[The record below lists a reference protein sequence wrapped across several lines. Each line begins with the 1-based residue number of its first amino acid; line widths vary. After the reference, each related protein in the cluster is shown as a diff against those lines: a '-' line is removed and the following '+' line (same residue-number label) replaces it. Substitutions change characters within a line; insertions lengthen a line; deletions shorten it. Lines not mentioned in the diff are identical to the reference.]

1 MESLD
6 TLFQAIEHPELVY
19 NTSREIQKAAYFS
32 VLGFLLTVAAIQISS
47 VFEYYQFVVLAGS
60 AVVIALI
67 SLIFLARGFFSLMG
81 AESNRRQNG
90 VLFANSV
97 LTQQSDKAIANYR
110 MYNIRVL
117 RNHNSGPYPLS
128 IVLIIMAISLIATQ
142 MLIYSSGD
150 LFTPEMS
157 MLFESTSGHP
167 LSIVTLVAVIIL
179 GTGVFGL
186 GLLLSS
192 SIGIKRWNSKTN
204 IQMQAEAEKLVST
217 YSRGVEMTYEEGVKL
232 VKDAENGD
240 PAAVEQTR
248 IMTEGMNR
256 ELARFK
262 KVRFV
267 YILAITIVS
276 IIDVVIYLL
285 P

>member
-1 MESLD
+1 MVSLNI
-6 TLFQAIEHPELVY
+6 LFQAIEHPELVY
-19 NTSREIQKAAYFS
+19 KTSQEIQKAAYFS

-142 MLIYSSGD
+142 MLIYSSGA

>member
-1 MESLD
+1 
-6 TLFQAIEHPELVY
+6 
-19 NTSREIQKAAYFS
+19 
-32 VLGFLLTVAAIQISS
+32 
-47 VFEYYQFVVLAGS
+47 
-60 AVVIALI
+60 
-67 SLIFLARGFFSLMG
+67 
-81 AESNRRQNG
+81 
-90 VLFANSV
+90 
-97 LTQQSDKAIANYR
+97 
-110 MYNIRVL
+110 
-117 RNHNSGPYPLS
+117 
-128 IVLIIMAISLIATQ
+128 
-142 MLIYSSGD
+142 
-150 LFTPEMS
+150 
-157 MLFESTSGHP
+157 
-167 LSIVTLVAVIIL
+167 
-179 GTGVFGL
+179 
-186 GLLLSS
+186 LLLSS

-248 IMTEGMNR
+248 IMTEGMNK